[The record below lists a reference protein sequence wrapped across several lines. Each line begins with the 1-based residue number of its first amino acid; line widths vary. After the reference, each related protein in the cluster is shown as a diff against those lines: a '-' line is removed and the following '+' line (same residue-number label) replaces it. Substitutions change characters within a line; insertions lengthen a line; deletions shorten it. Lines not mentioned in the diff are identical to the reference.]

1 MLIGGAIF
9 GALGFLFAPQLSK
22 HILKGK
28 KVLDDL
34 LEEEEEEEE
43 EKLDRGKGDERD
55 FLLLDKIRETSGKR
69 VGGNEEEFEPK
80 DCGVE

>member
-1 MLIGGAIF
+1 
-9 GALGFLFAPQLSK
+9 
-22 HILKGK
+22 
-28 KVLDDL
+28 
-34 LEEEEEEEE
+34 
-43 EKLDRGKGDERD
+43 LDRGKGDERD